1 MTAEGDFFDRICAV
15 TERYLT
21 RRRKIGRVKKE
32 KQRQKNPVWDWI
44 EAFLWAA
51 GWVLLI
57 NQYLIQA
64 YEIPSGSMIDT
75 LLIRDRIFVNK
86 VVYGPELLPGVG
98 KLPSPIK
105 PERNNVIIFENPSYL
120 SRGPAF
126 DIAQRVIFMLTL
138 SLVDIDRDENG
149 NPKAH
154 FLIKRAAGTG
164 GDRFMTEKGEMLIRF
179 PGETR
184 WVRERDYNAGRGFRH
199 NISRL
204 MKEEDYPALEAAGR
218 VAAYLDLALDPPA
231 ELSARASGLNSIQ
244 YPDYFAHEEARLEF
258 LRGAFPHDNRY
269 RTRLARQKM
278 GWYIPDG
285 YIFPLGDN
293 RDNSRDGRFF
303 GPVKKS
309 KVLGKGSVIFWP
321 LLPQSRLG
329 FIR

>member
-1 MTAEGDFFDRICAV
+1 MAAEGDFFDRICAV

-21 RRRKIGRVKKE
+21 RRRRIKLIKRE
-32 KQRQKNPVWDWI
+32 KQRKKNPVWDWI

-57 NQYLIQA
+57 NQYLFQA

-86 VVYGPELLPGVG
+86 IVYGPELLPGVG
-98 KLPSPIK
+98 KLPSPVK

-120 SRGPAF
+120 SRGPVF

-149 NPKAH
+149 EPKAH
-154 FLIKRAAGTG
+154 FLIKRAAGEG
-164 GDRFMTEKGEMLIRF
+164 GDRFITEKGEMLIRF

-184 WVRERDYNAGRGFRH
+184 WVRERDYNAGRGFKH

-204 MKEEDYPALEAAGR
+204 MKEEDYPALEAAGTA
-218 VAAYLDLALDPPA
+218 AAYADLGLNPPA
-231 ELSARASGLNSIQ
+231 WLSARASGLNAIY
-244 YPDYFAHEEARLEF
+244 YPDYFAHEEARLKF
-258 LRGAFPHDNRY
+258 LRGAFPQDNRY
-269 RTRLARQKM
+269 RTRLARQKT
-278 GWYIPDG
+278 GWYIPEG

-321 LLPQSRLG
+321 ILPKFRLG